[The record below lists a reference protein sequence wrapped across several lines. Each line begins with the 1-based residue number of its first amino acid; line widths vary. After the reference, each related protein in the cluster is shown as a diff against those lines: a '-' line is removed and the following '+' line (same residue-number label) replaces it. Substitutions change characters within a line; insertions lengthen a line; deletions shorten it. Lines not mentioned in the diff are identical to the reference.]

1 MRVFSVPE
9 RVKRWMTVGAVA
21 AILVALTVI
30 GIKNQAQAVSTTLP
44 PQDRYSLRD
53 VLTKKPVVALTFDI
67 SWGTVMPPKIL
78 HILEQ
83 QHVAAT
89 FFVSG
94 PWAQQNPQIVRQM
107 AKDGFEVE
115 SHGWAHV
122 NYSELGAKG
131 VADNIQKA
139 NGVIE
144 SLTGKHPTFVRP
156 PNGDFNST
164 SIMAARSL
172 GYTTVTWG
180 TDSLDWM
187 NPGVSTIVSRV
198 TGRVHPGD
206 IILMHASDT
215 CKQTDLALPTILQD
229 LRAKGYKFL
238 TLSALIKEGTP
249 NYRG

>member
-9 RVKRWMTVGAVA
+9 HVKRWVTAGAVGG
-21 AILVALTVI
+21 ILVGLTVI
-30 GIKNQAQAVSTTLP
+30 GIKNQAHAVSTTLP

-67 SWGTVMPPKIL
+67 SWGTVMPPKVL
-78 HILEQ
+78 HILER

-122 NYSELGAKG
+122 NYSGLSAQG
-131 VADNIQKA
+131 VAENINKA
-139 NGVIE
+139 NHVIK
-144 SLTGKHPTFVRP
+144 SLTGKRPTFVRP
-156 PNGDFNST
+156 PNGDFNSA

-187 NPGVSTIVSRV
+187 NPGVSTIVTRV
-198 TGRVHPGD
+198 TSRVHPGD

-238 TLSALIKEGTP
+238 TLSALVKEGTP